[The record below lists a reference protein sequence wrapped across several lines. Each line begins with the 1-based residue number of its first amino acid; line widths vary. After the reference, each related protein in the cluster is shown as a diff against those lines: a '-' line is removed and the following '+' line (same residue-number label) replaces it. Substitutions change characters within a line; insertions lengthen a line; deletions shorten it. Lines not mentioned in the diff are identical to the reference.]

1 MAKYSQKFI
10 KSVHSMKDGG
20 KTYKQIASEK
30 KLTYNQV
37 SYIINNKISKTLEEL
52 YVQADEAIKDA
63 DSLLKRIKRLL
74 FGS

>member
-1 MAKYSQKFI
+1 MAKYSDKLI
-10 KSVHSMKDGG
+10 KSVHSMKDCG

>member
-1 MAKYSQKFI
+1 MAKYSDKLI

-52 YVQADEAIKDA
+52 YVQADEAIKEA

>member
-1 MAKYSQKFI
+1 MAKYSDKLI

-37 SYIINNKISKTLEEL
+37 SYIINNKISKTLEEI